1 MNVSKYKLGLK
12 HWSYDIFILSVI
24 GHFTP
29 IAMIYLNFVELNN
42 GNRNN
47 YDY

>member
-1 MNVSKYKLGLK
+1 MSVSKYKLGLK

-29 IAMIYLNFVELNN
+29 IAIIYLNCVELN
-42 GNRNN
+42 GNCNN